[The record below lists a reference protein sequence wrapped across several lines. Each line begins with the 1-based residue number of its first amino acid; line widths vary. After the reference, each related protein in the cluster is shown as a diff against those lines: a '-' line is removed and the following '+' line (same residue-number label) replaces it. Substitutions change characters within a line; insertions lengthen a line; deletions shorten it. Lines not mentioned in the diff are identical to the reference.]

1 MPNGSFSGNELE
13 RRIID
18 LLSKDI
24 MSTSE
29 IARRIGMRRDIA
41 AGYLEALKDQ
51 GKLEFSKV
59 GKAYDYT
66 AKRLGKWVE

>member
-1 MPNGSFSGNELE
+1 MPNGSFAGNDLE

-59 GKAYDYT
+59 GKAYVYT